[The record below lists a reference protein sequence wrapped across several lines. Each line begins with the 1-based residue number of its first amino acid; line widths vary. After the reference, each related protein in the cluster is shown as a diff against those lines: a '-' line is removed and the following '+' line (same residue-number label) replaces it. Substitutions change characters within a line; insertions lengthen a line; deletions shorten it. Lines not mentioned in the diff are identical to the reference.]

1 MIAETETLDRMITTI
16 DRMDPADAVSA
27 LIEAQ
32 RRAALAV
39 ISASPDI
46 LRAAQAVAQS
56 ISVGGRLLYCGAGS
70 SGLMSLADALE
81 LPGTFGI
88 SRDRALAIV
97 AGGVASLSDLA
108 GAYEDDPEAA
118 GSDLRSAGL
127 AQGDCVI
134 AVAASGRTPYAIGA
148 AEAARAAGATV
159 IALANNAGTPLLELA
174 DIPILLET
182 PPEPIA
188 GSTRLGAGTAQKIA
202 LNTISTMAG
211 VLLGHVH
218 DGMMVNLRAD
228 NTKLKERAAR
238 IVGSIAGVDGDAAR
252 KALEASDGAVKA
264 AVLVACGATDRDDAE
279 RRLVQAGHN
288 LRIALDAMDANIQ

>member
-1 MIAETETLDRMITTI
+1 MIAETEALDRTNTTI
-16 DRMDPADAVSA
+16 DWMDPADAVSA

-32 RRAALAV
+32 RQAASAV
-39 ISASPDI
+39 TSASTSI
-46 LRAAQAVAQS
+46 LRAAHAVAQS

-88 SRDRALAIV
+88 SRDRALAII

-108 GAYEDDPEAA
+108 GAYEDDREAA

-148 AEAARAAGATV
+148 AEAGKAAGATV

-238 IVGSIAGVDGDAAR
+238 IVGSIAGVDDDAAR
-252 KALEASDGAVKA
+252 NALEASDGAVKA
-264 AVLVACGATDRDDAE
+264 AVLVARGATDRDDAE
-279 RRLVQAGHN
+279 RRLAQAGQN
-288 LRIALDAMDANIQ
+288 LRIALDAMDANMH